1 MLFSE
6 LIESMEVRV
15 GRERLRSDLIEEAFE
30 SRRSPIINVLQ
41 TGDSK
46 GLVGVVPS
54 RSLRYWCN
62 SARDSLSSCDYMK
75 S

>member
-1 MLFSE
+1 MLYSE
-6 LIESMEVRV
+6 PIESMEVRA

-30 SRRSPIINVLQ
+30 SRRSPIMDVLQ

-46 GLVGVVPS
+46 GPVGVVPS
-54 RSLRYWCN
+54 RSLRYWWS
-62 SARDSLSSCDYMK
+62 SARDSLSSCDYIK